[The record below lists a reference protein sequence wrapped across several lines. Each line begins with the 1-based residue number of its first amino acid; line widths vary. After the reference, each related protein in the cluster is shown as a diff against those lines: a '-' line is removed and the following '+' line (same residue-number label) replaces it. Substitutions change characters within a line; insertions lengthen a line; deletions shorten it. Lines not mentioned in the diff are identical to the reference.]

1 MFTERGKTF
10 TRFQCGWEFIP
21 NDGCSN
27 RESTLAQVQ
36 FSSGNRKL
44 LWGRSSELSGDVRKV
59 QETSQ
64 IRWLMYCKSGICN
77 TSSYPGRTGATV
89 FTAKLEWKP

>member
-1 MFTERGKTF
+1 MFTERDKTL
-10 TRFQCGWEFIP
+10 TRFQCGWEFNP

-36 FSSGNRKL
+36 FNSGNRKL
-44 LWGRSSELSGDVRKV
+44 LCGRRSELSGDVRKV

-64 IRWLMYCKSGICN
+64 IRWLMYCNSAICKGGQFEFDSVIN
-77 TSSYPGRTGATV
+77 
-89 FTAKLEWKP
+89 